1 MADIIFP
8 GQTPTGTLGTSKL
21 PNNMDLVIWQ
31 GDAQTYY
38 IVLQG
43 DAAVPIDITAY
54 TPRAVIRSSFNDPV
68 VYEWECTVPD
78 PTNGTVHIYLSSGV
92 CAGINPGNYIWSFE
106 LHAGPNSE
114 LYGVNSGDVRT
125 YLAGD
130 VTVYAKVEN

>member
-8 GQTPTGTLGTSKL
+8 GQTPTGTLGSSKL

-38 IVLQG
+38 IVLKGEG
-43 DAAVPIDITAY
+43 DIPVDITAY
-54 TPRAVIRSSFNDPV
+54 TPRAVIRSSFNDPT
-68 VYEWECTVPD
+68 VYEWTCSVAD
-78 PTNGTVHIYLSSGV
+78 PTTGTVKIYLSSAI
-92 CAGINPGNYIWSFE
+92 CASINPGNYIWSFE
-106 LHAGPNSE
+106 LHAGPDSE
-114 LYGVNSGDVRT
+114 LFGVNSGDVRT